1 MNVRLS
7 HALYMGF
14 SIIIIT
20 TLILAFIV
28 WSLVNKSATIS
39 QEIESDDVPG
49 VLAYFNVLD
58 AIGSLQTNALEY
70 LNGDAGQRNAFET
83 NANEFQQQY
92 LRLRALE
99 SAKASDVEKM
109 DRIISLANQYI
120 ERVNQGIFTKFNP
133 ADEQQAIDKINQLTK
148 NIGAPLED
156 LLDQLAEKRFT
167 EAYKST
173 ALDRTLNQDLPS
185 IRYYLELVDEA
196 GDMIATL
203 NAYIMGDP
211 AARDTFNNDAGAFAG
226 YLDKLRPL
234 EPDPQASSQIDEV
247 EQYYYDIIRIA
258 QEVFEGYDPSGK
270 RSANVLVGDLKQSI
284 ILPLEEILN
293 NSATEE
299 TNDSIQALAELNNN
313 MSTIIFWLTINV
325 IVVLVVGIAVAWGLL
340 NIIRQRLDVIAA
352 KAKSIADGDLS
363 EPPINET
370 NKDELGE
377 LARAIDAMQ
386 QSLRSVLSNITS
398 VASEVA
404 SNTQMVEDT
413 TKLVAS
419 GIEEQADKATLI
431 ASAVEEMTVTV
442 NQVADQSTDAA
453 ASSRQ
458 AGEEATNGGKLMQE
472 TVNGMN
478 RISEVVNETAETVDS
493 LGKRGE
499 EIGNVIKVINDIAEQ
514 TNLLAL
520 NAAIE
525 AARAGEL
532 GRGFAVVADEV
543 RSLAERTSKAT
554 EEVGGLISSIQNE
567 TRQAVERMSEG
578 THLVAEGVTLSN
590 SAGDALTQIVSRAQD
605 VNQMIDMIA
614 TAGNEQ
620 ATAAQEMSRDINT
633 ISQIADN
640 SVRTTQDGAQAV
652 SQLYRKVEELE
663 QVVARFKL

>member
-270 RSANVLVGDLKQSI
+270 RSANMLVGELKQSI

>member
-270 RSANVLVGDLKQSI
+270 RSANMLVGELKQSI

-640 SVRTTQDGAQAV
+640 SVRSTQDGAQAV

>member
-1 MNVRLS
+1 M
-7 HALYMGF
+7 
-14 SIIIIT
+14 
-20 TLILAFIV
+20 
-28 WSLVNKSATIS
+28 
-39 QEIESDDVPG
+39 
-49 VLAYFNVLD
+49 
-58 AIGSLQTNALEY
+58 
-70 LNGDAGQRNAFET
+70 
-83 NANEFQQQY
+83 
-92 LRLRALE
+92 
-99 SAKASDVEKM
+99 
-109 DRIISLANQYI
+109 
-120 ERVNQGIFTKFNP
+120 
-133 ADEQQAIDKINQLTK
+133 
-148 NIGAPLED
+148 
-156 LLDQLAEKRFT
+156 
-167 EAYKST
+167 
-173 ALDRTLNQDLPS
+173 
-185 IRYYLELVDEA
+185 
-196 GDMIATL
+196 
-203 NAYIMGDP
+203 
-211 AARDTFNNDAGAFAG
+211 
-226 YLDKLRPL
+226 
-234 EPDPQASSQIDEV
+234 
-247 EQYYYDIIRIA
+247 
-258 QEVFEGYDPSGK
+258 
-270 RSANVLVGDLKQSI
+270 
-284 ILPLEEILN
+284 
-293 NSATEE
+293 
-299 TNDSIQALAELNNN
+299 
-313 MSTIIFWLTINV
+313 
-325 IVVLVVGIAVAWGLL
+325 VLVVGIAVAWGLL

-567 TRQAVERMSEG
+567 TRQAVERM
-578 THLVAEGVTLSN
+578 LS
-590 SAGDALTQIVSRAQD
+590 LIH
-605 VNQMIDMIA
+605 I
-614 TAGNEQ
+614 
-620 ATAAQEMSRDINT
+620 
-633 ISQIADN
+633 
-640 SVRTTQDGAQAV
+640 
-652 SQLYRKVEELE
+652 
-663 QVVARFKL
+663 

>member
-20 TLILAFIV
+20 TLILAFVV

-39 QEIESDDVPG
+39 EDIESDDVPG

-58 AIGSLQTNALEY
+58 EIGDLQTNALEY
-70 LNGDAGQRNAFET
+70 LNGDAGQRNAFEV
-83 NANEFQQQY
+83 NASEFQQHY
-92 LRLRALE
+92 SRLRSLE
-99 SAKASDVEKM
+99 SAKASDVKKM
-109 DRIISLANQYI
+109 DRIIGLANQYI
-120 ERVNQGIFTKFNP
+120 DQVKQGVFTKYNP
-133 ADEQQAIDKINQLTK
+133 ADEQQAIQKINQLTK
-148 NIGAPLED
+148 NVGAPLED
-156 LLDQLAEKRFT
+156 LLNQLAEKRFT
-167 EAYKST
+167 EAYSST
-173 ALDRTLNQDLPS
+173 DLNRSLNQDLPS

-211 AARDTFNNDAGAFAG
+211 TARETFNDDAGSFAG

-234 EPDPQASSQIDEV
+234 EPDQQASSQIDDV
-247 EQYYYDIIRIA
+247 EQYYYDIIRTA
-258 QEVFEGYDPSGK
+258 QEVFEGYNPSGK
-270 RSANVLVGDLKQSI
+270 MSANQLVRELKQSI
-284 ILPLEEILN
+284 ILPLEKVLN
-293 NSATEE
+293 TSATEE
-299 TNDSIQALAELNNN
+299 TSDSIQALAELNGN
-313 MSTIIFWLTINV
+313 MSTIIFWLTVNV
-325 IVVLVVGIAVAWGLL
+325 IVVLVVGIVVAWGLS

-386 QSLRSVLSNITS
+386 QSLRRVLSNITN

-404 SNTQMVEDT
+404 SNTQMVDDT
-413 TKLVAS
+413 SKQVAS
-419 GIEEQADKATLI
+419 GIKEQADKATLI

-442 NQVADQSTDAA
+442 NQVADQSSDAA
-453 ASSRQ
+453 ESSKQ
-458 AGEEATNGGKLMQE
+458 AGEEATSGGKLMQE
-472 TVNGMN
+472 TVHGMN
-478 RISEVVNETAETVDS
+478 RISEVVNETAETIDS

-499 EIGNVIKVINDIAEQ
+499 EIGNVIQVINDIAEQ

-543 RSLAERTSKAT
+543 RGLAERTSKAT

-567 TRQAVERMSEG
+567 TRQAVSRMSEG
-578 THLVAEGVTLSN
+578 TQLVAEGVTLSN

-620 ATAAQEMSRDINT
+620 ATAAQEISRDINA
-633 ISQIADN
+633 ISQIAGN
-640 SVRTTQDGAQAV
+640 SVRTTQDGEQAV

-663 QVVARFKL
+663 QVVARFRL

>member
-173 ALDRTLNQDLPS
+173 ALDRTLNEDLPS

-270 RSANVLVGDLKQSI
+270 RSANMLVGELKQSI

>member
-99 SAKASDVEKM
+99 SAKASDVAKM

-173 ALDRTLNQDLPS
+173 ELDRTLNQDLPS

-258 QEVFEGYDPSGK
+258 QEVFEGYNPSGK
-270 RSANVLVGDLKQSI
+270 RSANMLVGELKQSI

>member
-133 ADEQQAIDKINQLTK
+133 ADERQAIDKINQLTK

-270 RSANVLVGDLKQSI
+270 RSANMLVGELKQSI